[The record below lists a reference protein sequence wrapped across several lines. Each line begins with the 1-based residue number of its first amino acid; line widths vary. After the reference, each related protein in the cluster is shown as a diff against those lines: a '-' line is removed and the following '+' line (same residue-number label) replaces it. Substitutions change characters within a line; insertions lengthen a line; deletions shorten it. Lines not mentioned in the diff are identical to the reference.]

1 MNMLKIECSEGG
13 VPQRVVYLDSQ
24 YSFFVRHASASGLA
38 SGLVPPLR
46 GGEGG
51 LHG

>member
-24 YSFFVRHASASGLA
+24 YSFFVRHASASG
-38 SGLVPPLR
+38 GLPPLL
-46 GGEGG
+46 GEGRG
-51 LHG
+51 VCMVGV